1 VTARRAQGVAS
12 ATARRALRA
21 VAAGLVVIAVTAAAL
36 GWLDVMRRAGILHG
50 SGPKLREALALQR
63 LAGGAAQPLGR
74 FALAWLPAG
83 VAGGA
88 VLALIGMRR
97 RIPRGAL
104 LFCGC
109 AALLL
114 AFGAAADAITAS
126 EPLSA
131 HLAAQP
137 GRASIWAAAA
147 LAGVGGLV
155 VGRARS

>member
-1 VTARRAQGVAS
+1 MTARRAQEAAS
-12 ATARRALRA
+12 ATARHAARA
-21 VAAGLVVIAVTAAAL
+21 VAMVLVVIAVTAAAL
-36 GWLDVMRRAGILHG
+36 GWLDVLRRAGVLHG
-50 SGPKLREALALQR
+50 AGPKLRDALALQR

-74 FALAWLPAG
+74 LALAWLPAG

-88 VLALIGMRR
+88 LLALIGMRR

-114 AFGAAADAITAS
+114 ALDAAADAITAS

-131 HLAAQP
+131 HLSAQP
-137 GRASIWAAAA
+137 GRLSIWAAAA
-147 LAGVGGLV
+147 LAGLGGLAA
-155 VGRARS
+155 GRAPR

>member
-1 VTARRAQGVAS
+1 MSARRV
-12 ATARRALRA
+12 LRW
-21 VAAGLVVIAVTAAAL
+21 VAAGLVVVAVTAAAL
-36 GWLDVMRRAGILHG
+36 GWLDVLRRAGALHG

-83 VAGGA
+83 SAGGA
-88 VLALIGMRR
+88 LLALAGMRR

-104 LFCGC
+104 LFGGC

-114 AFGAAADAITAS
+114 ALDAAADAITAS
-126 EPLSA
+126 EPLSS

-137 GRASIWAAAA
+137 GRLSIWAAAA
-147 LAGVGGLV
+147 LAGLGGLV
-155 VGRARS
+155 AGRVRS

>member
-1 VTARRAQGVAS
+1 MTARRLV
-12 ATARRALRA
+12 RAG
-21 VAAGLVVIAVTAAAL
+21 AAGLVVVAVTAAAL
-36 GWLDVMRRAGILHG
+36 GWLDVMRRAGTLHG
-50 SGPKLREALALQR
+50 AGPKLREALALQR

-74 FALAWLPAG
+74 IALAWLPAG

-88 VLALIGMRR
+88 LLALVGMRR

-114 AFGAAADAITAS
+114 ALDAAADAITAS

-137 GRASIWAAAA
+137 GRLSIWAAAA
-147 LAGVGGLV
+147 LVGLGGLV
-155 VGRARS
+155 AGRAPR